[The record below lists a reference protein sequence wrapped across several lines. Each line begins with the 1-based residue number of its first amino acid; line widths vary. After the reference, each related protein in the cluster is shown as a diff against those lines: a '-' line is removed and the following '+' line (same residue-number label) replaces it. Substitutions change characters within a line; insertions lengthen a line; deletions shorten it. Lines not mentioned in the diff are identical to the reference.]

1 MQIQILQI
9 SLMKI
14 LKSLFANFIFLSKIK
29 RKVQIHQK
37 EFIWNLFQMQQIQKI
52 KLIEAKI
59 VFNMTFFS
67 LFSILFQFHLLLHVI
82 FYIYSITSVFITF
95 NTNDFFLIF
104 WWKISCHVVLSKRS
118 QYKPLT
124 FRQAL
129 LFPVCCI

>member
-14 LKSLFANFIFLSKIK
+14 LKNLFANFIFISKIE

-82 FYIYSITSVFITF
+82 FYIYSM
-95 NTNDFFLIF
+95 
-104 WWKISCHVVLSKRS
+104 
-118 QYKPLT
+118 
-124 FRQAL
+124 
-129 LFPVCCI
+129 